1 MLALKCTYVQL
12 GRKQIVFGNQSRCIY
27 KFNKKFC
34 AFLFFKAPFDNLDL
48 TAFFSLNIQEK
59 LDANQGPI
67 NQNLFI
73 NLTFLKISIIL
84 IILIERNFKCQ
95 SRIFL
100 NNASHKRIQLVYN
113 LLRIMWINSRKG
125 MFKDHFEEP

>member
-1 MLALKCTYVQL
+1 MLALKCTYVQF

-59 LDANQGPI
+59 LDANQGPV
-67 NQNLFI
+67 NQSLFI
-73 NLTFLKISIIL
+73 KFTFSKIPIIL
-84 IILIERNFKCQ
+84 IIFLERNFNRQ

-100 NNASHKRIQLVYN
+100 NNAYHKRIQLVYT
-113 LLRIMWINSRKG
+113 LLHMLQINSRNG
-125 MFKDHFEEP
+125 VFKDNFEEP